1 MRGGGLVI
9 AAALAIFVAAAAIGG
24 LPAFWGLALF
34 SGCYFALLRRASRGG
49 RLRWVIAC
57 LFGFVHGLGFSGV
70 LLEQEL
76 PRAELVRALFGFNL
90 GVELGQL
97 AVVALIWP
105 LLQWLRGRN
114 LDTRVVD
121 VTSWA
126 GAALGTFAL
135 VLRAFG

>member
-1 MRGGGLVI
+1 
-9 AAALAIFVAAAAIGG
+9 
-24 LPAFWGLALF
+24 
-34 SGCYFALLRRASRGG
+34 
-49 RLRWVIAC
+49 
-57 LFGFVHGLGFSGV
+57 VHGLGFSGV

-105 LLQWLRGRN
+105 LLQWLRGRS